1 MMDKRQHER
10 WKRTEGP
17 AGQAWPLCRRW
28 IEQVCRR
35 LCKPQELYIALLSE
49 PYTNGTLIPH
59 SDKGRGSSGHRS
71 WPRPLCDCVPLFHS
85 LRAGAHGTE
94 SSYHL
99 KLHRLISNHP
109 WGLPGVS
116 VWPVWAPLPLREAF
130 YSLHMLVL

>member
-1 MMDKRQHER
+1 MRDGREQKALQDKPGLCVGGGLSRC
-10 WKRTEGP
+10 
-17 AGQAWPLCRRW
+17 AGGSAS
-28 IEQVCRR
+28 
-35 LCKPQELYIALLSE
+35 PQELYIALLSE

-130 YSLHMLVL
+130 YSLHVPVL